1 MLNTPD
7 IKAYLKGMSVV
18 EFLIYLQLLV
28 FVLALVFPKFF
39 VDYFAMPSATE
50 SFIKKPW
57 SIFTYAFLHLRF
69 FHIFGNLLVLF
80 YIGNLFLDFFSEKQF
95 WVYYLS
101 GIIFGGLSFMLYYYF
116 RTSEIAYT
124 LVGSSA
130 AVSAILVGLAT
141 KIPRYAL
148 RLRFVGSV
156 ELWLL
161 TAIWV
166 ALSALGVG
174 GINGGSGMAH
184 LGGALIGFVLT
195 FFLREGNI
203 KMVKKSKPKSNF
215 QKVYTNPKMPNTRKS
230 FRDKKNAQRKVDDI
244 LDKISK
250 SGYDALTKEEKDFLF
265 NQKEK

>member
-1 MLNTPD
+1 MSNAPD
-7 IKAYLKGMSVV
+7 IKAYLKGLSAI
-18 EFLIYLQLLV
+18 ELLIYLQLL
-28 FVLALVFPKFF
+28 FF
-39 VDYFAMPSATE
+39 VVALGFSIFFINYFAMPSAIT
-50 SFIKKPW
+50 SFLEKPW
-57 SIFTYAFLHLRF
+57 TVFTYAFIHFRF

-95 WVYYLS
+95 WVYYIS
-101 GIIFGGLSFMLYYYF
+101 GILAGGLSFILYYYF
-116 RTSEIAYT
+116 RASEVSYT

-161 TAIWV
+161 TAVWV
-166 ALSALGVG
+166 GISALGVG
-174 GINGGSGMAH
+174 GVNGGSGMAH
-184 LGGALIGFVLT
+184 LGGALMGFVLT
-195 FFLREGNI
+195 YFLGEGKI
-203 KMVKKSKPKSNF
+203 KRGNMSKPKATF
-215 QKVYTNPKMPNTRKS
+215 KKVYTNTEVLHKRKS
-230 FRDKKNAQRKVDDI
+230 FKEKKNTQRKVDEI

-265 NQKEK
+265 NQKED